1 MQNQKTVNIRL
12 VGVGGQGIL
21 LAGEVLCDVLLASG
35 WDVKKSEVHGM
46 SQRGGSVNSDIRFG
60 TKVYS
65 PLIPDGKVDFLV
77 AFEQME
83 ALRYSP
89 GLGEGAT
96 LIVNVQKIQPS
107 TVASGAAKYPDGILS
122 LLASYTPNVLALD
135 AEALAKQAGSIRSV
149 NIVLLGALSRFL
161 DIAPEVWDKAL
172 RDRLSGKGLE
182 ANLKAFRLGLKAV
195 EKAAASSGR

>member
-122 LLASYTPNVLALD
+122 LLASYTPNVLALN
-135 AEALAKQAGSIRSV
+135 AEALARQAGSIRSV

-161 DIAPEVWDKAL
+161 DIAPEAWDKAL

-182 ANLKAFRLGLKAV
+182 ANLEAFRLGLEAG
-195 EKAAASSGR
+195 KAAASPPG

>member
-21 LAGEVLCDVLLASG
+21 LAGEVLCDVLLTSG

-46 SQRGGSVNSDIRFG
+46 SQRGGSVNSDIRSG

-89 GLGEGAT
+89 GLAQGAT

-107 TVASGAAKYPDGILS
+107 TVASGAAKYPEGILS

-161 DIAPEVWDKAL
+161 DVPPEVWDKAL

-182 ANLKAFRLGLKAV
+182 ANLNAFKLGQEAGGR
-195 EKAAASSGR
+195 AAGSSRR

>member
-1 MQNQKTVNIRL
+1 

-107 TVASGAAKYPDGILS
+107 TVASGAAKYPEGILS

>member
-1 MQNQKTVNIRL
+1 MQNRKTVNIRL

-21 LAGEVLCDVLLASG
+21 VAGEVLCDVLLASG

-122 LLASYTPNVLALD
+122 LLASYTPNVLALN
-135 AEALAKQAGSIRSV
+135 AEALARQAGSIRSV

-161 DIAPEVWDKAL
+161 DIAPEAWDKAL

-182 ANLKAFRLGLKAV
+182 ANLEAFRLGLEAG
-195 EKAAASSGR
+195 KAAASPPG